1 MEVILLEDIGGLGKR
16 GMAVR
21 VADGYARNFLIPR
34 KKAIEAVGNARAVFK
49 DRERA
54 RVALEAKQRQAA
66 ERLREDLSKLSLQFS
81 VEAGEEDQ
89 LYGSVSAHE
98 IQDALT
104 AKGYTV
110 ERKNVRLPE
119 PIKSLGVFEVSIHLY
134 EEIEAPVKVWVV
146 RK

>member
-16 GMAVR
+16 GSSVR

-54 RVALEAKQRQAA
+54 RVAAEAKQRQAA
-66 ERLREDLSKLSLQFS
+66 ESLRQQLVAVSLQFS
-81 VEAGEEDQ
+81 VEAGDEDQ

-98 IQDALT
+98 IQDALS
-104 AKGYTV
+104 AQGYTV
-110 ERKNVRLPE
+110 ERKSVRLPE
-119 PIKSLGVFEVSIHLY
+119 PIKSLGVFEVPIHLF

>member
-16 GMAVR
+16 GTAVR

-66 ERLREDLSKLSLQFS
+66 ETLRDELIKLSLQFS
-81 VEAGEEDQ
+81 VEAGDEDQ
-89 LYGSVSAHE
+89 LYGSVSSHE
-98 IQDALT
+98 IQDALA

-110 ERKNVRLPE
+110 ERKNVRLME
-119 PIKSLGVFEVSIHLY
+119 PIKALGMFEVPIHLF
-134 EEIEAPVKVWVV
+134 EDIEAPVKVWVV

>member
-1 MEVILLEDIGGLGKR
+1 MEIILLEDIGGLGKR
-16 GMAVR
+16 GTAVR
-21 VADGYARNFLIPR
+21 VAEGYARNFLIPR

-66 ERLREDLSKLSLQFS
+66 EKLRDDLAQISLQFS
-81 VEAGEEDQ
+81 VEAGEDDQ
-89 LYGSVSAHE
+89 LYGSVTAHE
-98 IQDALT
+98 IQDALS
-104 AKGYTV
+104 AKGHTI

-119 PIKSLGVFEVSIHLY
+119 PIKSLGVFEIAIHLY
-134 EEIEAPVKVWVV
+134 EDIEAPVKVWVV

>member
-16 GMAVR
+16 GSAVK

-34 KKAIEAVGNARAVFK
+34 KKAIEAVGNARAVFR

-54 RVALEAKQRQAA
+54 RVAAEAKQRQAA
-66 ERLREDLSKLSLQFS
+66 VTLRDQLGQVSLQFS

-98 IQDALT
+98 IQDALE
-104 AKGYTV
+104 KQGFTV
-110 ERKNVRLPE
+110 ERKSVRLAE
-119 PIKSLGVFEVSIHLY
+119 PIKSLGVFEVPIHLF
-134 EEIEAPVKVWVV
+134 EDIEAPVKVWVV

>member
-16 GMAVR
+16 GTAVR

-34 KKAIEAVGNARAVFK
+34 KKAIEAVGNARAVFQ
-49 DRERA
+49 DRERT
-54 RVALEAKQRQAA
+54 RVAQEAKQRQAA
-66 ERLREDLSKLSLQFS
+66 ERLRAELTQLSLQFS

-98 IQDALT
+98 IQDALA
-104 AKGYTV
+104 AKGYSI
-110 ERKNVRLPE
+110 ERKNVRLAE
-119 PIKSLGVFEVSIHLY
+119 PIKALGMFEVPIHLF
-134 EEIEAPVKVWVV
+134 EDIEAPVKVWVV

>member
-16 GMAVR
+16 GTAVR

-34 KKAIEAVGNARAVFK
+34 RKAIEAVGDARAVFK

-54 RVALEAKQRQAA
+54 RVAHESKQRQAA
-66 ERLREDLSKLSLQFS
+66 ERLRSELSQISLQFS

-89 LYGSVSAHE
+89 LYGSVSAHD
-98 IQDALT
+98 IQEALV
-104 AKGYTV
+104 AKGYSV
-110 ERKNVRLPE
+110 ERKDVRLAE
-119 PIKSLGVFEVSIHLY
+119 PIKSLGVLEVPIHLF

>member
-16 GMAVR
+16 GSAVK

-34 KKAIEAVGNARAVFK
+34 KKAIEAVGNARAVFR

-54 RVALEAKQRQAA
+54 RVAAEAKQRQAA
-66 ERLREDLSKLSLQFS
+66 VTLRDQLGAVSLQFS

-98 IQDALT
+98 IQDALG
-104 AKGYTV
+104 KQGFTV
-110 ERKNVRLPE
+110 ERKNVRLAE
-119 PIKSLGVFEVSIHLY
+119 PIKSLGVFEVPIHLF
-134 EEIEAPVKVWVV
+134 EDIEAPVKVWVV

>member
-16 GMAVR
+16 GVAVR

-66 ERLREDLSKLSLQFS
+66 EGLRDELAKLSLQFS

-98 IQDALT
+98 IQDALA

-110 ERKNVRLPE
+110 ERKSVRLPE
-119 PIKSLGVFEVSIHLY
+119 PIKSLGVFEVPIHLF

>member
-1 MEVILLEDIGGLGKR
+1 MEIILLEDIGGLGKR
-16 GMAVR
+16 GTAVR

-66 ERLREDLSKLSLQFS
+66 EKLRDDLAQISLQFS
-81 VEAGEEDQ
+81 VEAGEDDQ

-98 IQDALT
+98 IQDALS
-104 AKGYTV
+104 AKGFTI

-119 PIKSLGVFEVSIHLY
+119 PIKSLGVFEIAIHLY
-134 EEIEAPVKVWVV
+134 EDIEAPVKVWVV

>member
-16 GMAVR
+16 GSAVR

-54 RVALEAKQRQAA
+54 RVALETKQRQAA
-66 ERLREDLSKLSLQFS
+66 ERIRDELARLSLQFS

-98 IQDALT
+98 IQDALA

-110 ERKNVRLPE
+110 ERKNVRLME
-119 PIKSLGVFEVSIHLY
+119 PIKALGVFEVPIHLFD
-134 EEIEAPVKVWVV
+134 EIEAPVKVWVV